1 MKKITAILT
10 ALLLLVSGIAAAAGE
25 ESEILRRGD
34 TGEQVR
40 QIQIRLIELGY
51 LEEEASGVFDE
62 ATEAALIRFQADHG
76 LLKTGMG
83 DRTTIAILETTTQ
96 KAGEYGSWTD
106 VETEEAFCAPAP
118 MSTSMPA
125 SPKLYAGAAAERAY
139 GMNAPAF
146 STDEFTHF
154 EGNRFLGVRSAPLS
168 TFAADVDTSSYAIF
182 RRRVLMGETVPAD
195 SIRAEE
201 MLNYFHYD
209 YPQPAGDEPFGVSVE
224 YAYCPWNP
232 ETRLL
237 QIGIQ
242 ARTVPAEERPRHNL
256 VFLIDTSGSMRGE
269 DRLDLVKRAFLML
282 LDELNPEDTVSIVV
296 YASQERVVIEGVPA
310 REKTVIM

>member
-106 VETEEAFCAPAP
+106 VETEESFCAPAP
-118 MSTSMPA
+118 MSTSMPS
-125 SPKLYAGAAAERAY
+125 SPKL
-139 GMNAPAF
+139 
-146 STDEFTHF
+146 
-154 EGNRFLGVRSAPLS
+154 
-168 TFAADVDTSSYAIF
+168 
-182 RRRVLMGETVPAD
+182 
-195 SIRAEE
+195 
-201 MLNYFHYD
+201 
-209 YPQPAGDEPFGVSVE
+209 
-224 YAYCPWNP
+224 
-232 ETRLL
+232 
-237 QIGIQ
+237 
-242 ARTVPAEERPRHNL
+242 
-256 VFLIDTSGSMRGE
+256 
-269 DRLDLVKRAFLML
+269 
-282 LDELNPEDTVSIVV
+282 
-296 YASQERVVIEGVPA
+296 
-310 REKTVIM
+310 